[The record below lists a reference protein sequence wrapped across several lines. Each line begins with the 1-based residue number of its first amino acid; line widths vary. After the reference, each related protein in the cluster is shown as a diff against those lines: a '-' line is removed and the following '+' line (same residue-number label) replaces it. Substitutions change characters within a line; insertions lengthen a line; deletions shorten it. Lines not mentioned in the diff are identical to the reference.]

1 MLRPRNGERR
11 HPAVTEQVAQQFVGR
26 ERRNESCQLSAD
38 SSQPT
43 RIRAADVNSTV
54 RPQEEWNTSDRAT
67 DWTNMKPQK
76 RLDYLCSLREEIAG
90 LRVVKC
96 HMSHERVVRAADSG
110 LPLIC
115 RVPEGSY
122 QRVGLCSPEARAQ
135 RLGCSHTMARIKLE
149 RAIDVL
155 GAEDSSGTGSFSGNE
170 LNWLNNEI
178 HLLDHQKGEAEKA
191 LARILE
197 EAYSAEDRARN
208 CQRLREAEEKIR
220 KMEEL
225 HDEYVERLGVLR
237 DRVVTEIDKL
247 IEEVGMNPYA
257 FR

>member
-1 MLRPRNGERR
+1 
-11 HPAVTEQVAQQFVGR
+11 
-26 ERRNESCQLSAD
+26 
-38 SSQPT
+38 
-43 RIRAADVNSTV
+43 
-54 RPQEEWNTSDRAT
+54 
-67 DWTNMKPQK
+67 
-76 RLDYLCSLREEIAG
+76 
-90 LRVVKC
+90 
-96 HMSHERVVRAADSG
+96 
-110 LPLIC
+110 
-115 RVPEGSY
+115 
-122 QRVGLCSPEARAQ
+122 
-135 RLGCSHTMARIKLE
+135 MARIKLE

-197 EAYSAEDRARN
+197 EAYCAEDRARN

-225 HDEYVERLGVLR
+225 HDEYVERLGLLR
-237 DRVVTEIDKL
+237 DRVVTEMDKL
-247 IEEVGMNPYA
+247 IEEVGTNPYA